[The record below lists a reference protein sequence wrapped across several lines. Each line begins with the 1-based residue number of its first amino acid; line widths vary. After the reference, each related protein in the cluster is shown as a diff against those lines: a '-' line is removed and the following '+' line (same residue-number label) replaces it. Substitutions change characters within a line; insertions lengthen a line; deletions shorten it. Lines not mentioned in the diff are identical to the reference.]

1 MKMKIGDITALLAVI
16 LEIVREIPQLFK
28 NKKRERHGREKT
40 TEGAA

>member
-28 NKKRERHGREKT
+28 NKKRDRYGK
-40 TEGAA
+40 